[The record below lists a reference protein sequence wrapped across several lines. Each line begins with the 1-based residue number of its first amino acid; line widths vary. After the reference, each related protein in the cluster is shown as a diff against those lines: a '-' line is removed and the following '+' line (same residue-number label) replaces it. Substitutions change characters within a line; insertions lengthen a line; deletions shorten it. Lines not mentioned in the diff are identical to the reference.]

1 MKKIFMATLV
11 AATTLFTACHNSAPK
26 ANLKTDV
33 DTVSY
38 EAGIVMSPGDQL
50 AGYLAQSGSDSAS
63 VDEFMKG
70 LRAGI
75 EAAGDKKK
83 MAYYMGLMQGLQAK
97 SQMLP
102 GIESQI
108 FAGDSTKKINI
119 KNFLAGYAA
128 AINGN
133 IELQRDGKA
142 VDREAANKHL
152 MDYMFSKQK
161 KESEEFLAAKK
172 KEEGVKELNGGVL
185 YKVLKAGDGDKKPAA
200 TDSVIVKYEG
210 RLADGT
216 VFDSSEHAPEG
227 TATLSLQYMI
237 EGWKIA
243 LPEMTVGSEW
253 ELYIPA
259 ELGYGER
266 GTGPIPPYSALI
278 FKVTLVGIK

>member
-172 KEEGVKELNGGVL
+172 KEEGVEELNGGVL
-185 YKVLKAGDGDKKPAA
+185 YKVLKAGEGDKKPAA

-216 VFDSSEHAPEG
+216 VFDTSEHAPEG

>member
-63 VDEFMKG
+63 VDEFLKG

-83 MAYYMGLMQGLQAK
+83 MAYSMGLMQGLQTK

-185 YKVLKAGDGDKKPAA
+185 YKVLKAGEGDKKPAA

>member
-1 MKKIFMATLV
+1 MGGTIFFAESLDEILSVIEKFRPTVWPSVPLWMKLIATHEEYQKYDISSLKV
-11 AATTLFTACHNSAPK
+11 ITCGSAP
-26 ANLKTDV
+26 LPVDV
-33 DTVSY
+33 
-38 EAGIVMSPGDQL
+38 
-50 AGYLAQSGSDSAS
+50 
-63 VDEFMKG
+63 
-70 LRAGI
+70 
-75 EAAGDKKK
+75 
-83 MAYYMGLMQGLQAK
+83 
-97 SQMLP
+97 
-102 GIESQI
+102 
-108 FAGDSTKKINI
+108 I
-119 KNFLAGYAA
+119 KRVEELTGA

-152 MDYMFSKQK
+152 MDYMFGKQK

-185 YKVLKAGDGDKKPAA
+185 YKVLKAGEGDKKPAA

>member
-97 SQMLP
+97 SQMLT

-185 YKVLKAGDGDKKPAA
+185 YKVLKAGEGDKKPAA

-216 VFDSSEHAPEG
+216 VFDTSEHAPEG

>member
-63 VDEFMKG
+63 VDEFLKG

-83 MAYYMGLMQGLQAK
+83 MAYYMGLMQGLQTK

-185 YKVLKAGDGDKKPAA
+185 YKVLKAGEGDKKPAA
-200 TDSVIVKYEG
+200 TDSVIVKSEG
-210 RLADGT
+210 RLTDGS
-216 VFDSSEHAPEG
+216 VFDSSYRRGEPATFPLNGVIAGWTEG
-227 TATLSLQYMI
+227 LQLMG
-237 EGWKIA
+237 EGSKFRFF
-243 LPEMTVGSEW
+243 
-253 ELYIPA
+253 IPYHLA
-259 ELGYGER
+259 YGER
-266 GTGPIPPYSALI
+266 GAGASIPPYAALVFDVELLEVI
-278 FKVTLVGIK
+278 

>member
-185 YKVLKAGDGDKKPAA
+185 YKVLKAGEGDKKPAA

-216 VFDSSEHAPEG
+216 VFDTSEHAPDG

>member
-216 VFDSSEHAPEG
+216 VFDTSEHAPEG

>member
-63 VDEFMKG
+63 VDEFLKG

-83 MAYYMGLMQGLQAK
+83 MAYYMGLMQGLQTK

-152 MDYMFSKQK
+152 MDYMFGKQK
-161 KESEEFLAAKK
+161 KESAEFLAAKK

-185 YKVLKAGDGDKKPAA
+185 YKVLKAGEGDKKPAA

-216 VFDSSEHAPEG
+216 VFDSSEHAPVRRPAAWTPSAWTR
-227 TATLSLQYMI
+227 TARRLS
-237 EGWKIA
+237 
-243 LPEMTVGSEW
+243 TRTSVF
-253 ELYIPA
+253 PA
-259 ELGYGER
+259 A
-266 GTGPIPPYSALI
+266 SAW
-278 FKVTLVGIK
+278 

>member
-83 MAYYMGLMQGLQAK
+83 MAYYMGLMQGLQNK

-185 YKVLKAGDGDKKPAA
+185 YKVLKAGEGDKKPAA

-216 VFDSSEHAPEG
+216 VFDTSEHAPEG

>member
-172 KEEGVKELNGGVL
+172 KEEGVEELNGGVL
-185 YKVLKAGDGDKKPAA
+185 YKVLKAGEGDKKPAA

-216 VFDSSEHAPEG
+216 VFDTSEHAPDG

>member
-97 SQMLP
+97 SKMLP

-185 YKVLKAGDGDKKPAA
+185 YKVLKAGEGDKKPAA

-216 VFDSSEHAPEG
+216 VFDTSEHAPEG

>member
-1 MKKIFMATLV
+1 MKNA
-11 AATTLFTACHNSAPK
+11 
-26 ANLKTDV
+26 
-33 DTVSY
+33 
-38 EAGIVMSPGDQL
+38 
-50 AGYLAQSGSDSAS
+50 
-63 VDEFMKG
+63 
-70 LRAGI
+70 
-75 EAAGDKKK
+75 
-83 MAYYMGLMQGLQAK
+83 
-97 SQMLP
+97 
-102 GIESQI
+102 
-108 FAGDSTKKINI
+108 
-119 KNFLAGYAA
+119 
-128 AINGN
+128 
-133 IELQRDGKA
+133 EL
-142 VDREAANKHL
+142 
-152 MDYMFSKQK
+152 SKQK
-161 KESEEFLAAKK
+161 QESEEFLAAKK

-185 YKVLKAGDGDKKPAA
+185 YKVLKAGEGDKKPAA

-227 TATLSLQYMI
+227 TATLNLQYMI

>member
-11 AATTLFTACHNSAPK
+11 AATTLFTACNNSAPK

-216 VFDSSEHAPEG
+216 VFDTSEHAPEG

>member
-63 VDEFMKG
+63 VDEFLKG

-185 YKVLKAGDGDKKPAA
+185 YKVLKAGEGDKKPAA

>member
-63 VDEFMKG
+63 VDEFLKG

-152 MDYMFSKQK
+152 MDYMFGKQK

-185 YKVLKAGDGDKKPAA
+185 YKVLKAGEGDKKPAA

>member
-108 FAGDSTKKINI
+108 FAGDSTKKINS

-185 YKVLKAGDGDKKPAA
+185 YKVLKAGEGDKKPAA

-216 VFDSSEHAPEG
+216 VFDTSEHAPEG

>member
-1 MKKIFMATLV
+1 MKKIAMATLV
-11 AATTLFTACHNSAPK
+11 AATTLFTACHNSTPK

-185 YKVLKAGDGDKKPAA
+185 YKVLKAGEGDKKPAA

-216 VFDSSEHAPEG
+216 VFDTSEHAPEG

>member
-63 VDEFMKG
+63 VDEFLKG

-185 YKVLKAGDGDKKPAA
+185 YKVLKAGEGDKKPAA

-216 VFDSSEHAPEG
+216 VFDTSEHAPEG

>member
-185 YKVLKAGDGDKKPAA
+185 YKVLKAGEGDKKPAA

>member
-26 ANLKTDV
+26 ANLKSDV

-63 VDEFMKG
+63 VDEFLKG

-83 MAYYMGLMQGLQAK
+83 MAYYMGLMQGLQTK

-152 MDYMFSKQK
+152 MDYMFGKQK
-161 KESEEFLAAKK
+161 KESAEFLAAKK

-185 YKVLKAGDGDKKPAA
+185 YKVLKAGEGDKKPAA

-266 GTGPIPPYSALI
+266 GTGPSPPYSALI

>member
-1 MKKIFMATLV
+1 MKKIFMATIV

-185 YKVLKAGDGDKKPAA
+185 YKVLKAGEGDKKPAA

-216 VFDSSEHAPEG
+216 VFDTSEHAPEG

>member
-1 MKKIFMATLV
+1 MATLV

-185 YKVLKAGDGDKKPAA
+185 YKVLKAGEGDKKPAA

-216 VFDSSEHAPEG
+216 VFDTSEHAPEG

>member
-185 YKVLKAGDGDKKPAA
+185 YKVLKAGEGDKKPAA

-216 VFDSSEHAPEG
+216 VFDTSEHAPEG

>member
-152 MDYMFSKQK
+152 MDYMFGKQK

-185 YKVLKAGDGDKKPAA
+185 YKVLKAGEGDKKPAA

>member
-26 ANLKTDV
+26 ANLKSDV

-185 YKVLKAGDGDKKPAA
+185 YKVLKAGEGDKKPAA

-227 TATLSLQYMI
+227 TATLNLQYMI